1 MEPNTELGLR
11 RKLSAEKRRFGIGT
25 RRVARRVA
33 AVDAYEFPSSVRQR
47 LRLKHAELR
56 TEHLTLIEVATR
68 QWFRLHARR
77 PTARL
82 SMPSKLVDDMWHEM
96 VLHTRDYAAFCDSAF
111 GRFLHHEPESNM
123 SPKQALANRSER
135 LLATLL
141 LARADED
148 CAPDALPLLFRV
160 DQEVG
165 LEGTR
170 RYISDCGDEQDECY
184 DHSNPRLVCLAHIAG
199 SGRLP
204 SGRSQPRGRF
214 RGNALWM
221 GPGYGAS
228 YGAGCGGG
236 DGCGGCGC
244 G

>member
-1 MEPNTELGLR
+1 MIDMEANIALGLQ
-11 RKLSAEKRRFGIGT
+11 RKLVTENQRFGIGT
-25 RRVARRVA
+25 RRAARRVA

-47 LRLKHAELR
+47 LRLKHADLR
-56 TEHLTLIEVATR
+56 AGHLMLIEVATR

-82 SMPSKLVDDMWHEM
+82 SMPSTLVDDMWHEM
-96 VLHTRDYAAFCDSAF
+96 VLHTRDYAAFCDTAF

-148 CAPDALPLLFRV
+148 CAPDALPLLFRI
-160 DQEVG
+160 DQVAG
-165 LEGTR
+165 LEGAR
-170 RYISDCGDEQDECY
+170 RYLVDCGGEQGEC
-184 DHSNPRLVCLAHIAG
+184 DDNSNPRLVCLAHIAG
-199 SGRLP
+199 PGRLRP
-204 SGRSQPRGRF
+204 DRPQSCGQFG
-214 RGNALWM
+214 GNALWM
-221 GPGYGAS
+221 GPRYGDGCS
-228 YGAGCGGG
+228 GGA
-236 DGCGGCGC
+236 GCGGCGC